1 MFIKEK
7 VARLYVE
14 VAKRQ
19 WPGEW
24 DDMDLF
30 LKQMFFKDVSY
41 ISYTKHRY
49 AAQIVIVFIKGL
61 AYVTD
66 YQGSLLNKAF
76 RSRIS
81 CHRKP
86 RERWPF

>member
-30 LKQMFFKDVSY
+30 LKQMFFKDVSTH
-41 ISYTKHRY
+41 ISYTEYRS
-49 AAQIVIVFIKGL
+49 ATQIVAVFIKGL
-61 AYVTD
+61 AYVVEC
-66 YQGSLLNKAF
+66 QEFALNQAF
-76 RSRIS
+76 SIFPN
-81 CHRKP
+81 RKP
-86 RERWPF
+86 GEKWRF

>member
-30 LKQMFFKDVSY
+30 LKQMFFKDVSAHV
-41 ISYTKHRY
+41 SSTEHRSFM
-49 AAQIVIVFIKGL
+49 QIVAVFIKGL
-61 AYVTD
+61 AYVVEC
-66 YQGSLLNKAF
+66 QGSALNQAF
-76 RSRIS
+76 
-81 CHRKP
+81 
-86 RERWPF
+86 FD

>member
-24 DDMDLF
+24 DDMDML

-41 ISYTKHRY
+41 ISYTKHRI
-49 AAQIVIVFIKGL
+49 ATQIAVVFIKGL
-61 AYVTD
+61 AYDVD
-66 YQGSLLNKAF
+66 FQGSILKKRNF
-76 RSRIS
+76 VS
-81 CHRKP
+81 
-86 RERWPF
+86 